1 VRQRILVG
9 VDIVEIE
16 RVEKAVERFGD
27 RFLNR
32 LFLEEELNFY
42 RSPERQREGI
52 AALFCGKEAVK
63 KLFLS
68 KNFLLPW
75 RQVKIE
81 HTSRGKP
88 EVKLSPRVPA
98 FFEEIDISI
107 SHSHQFAIA
116 VAIGV
121 EKEGENNGTG

>member
-27 RFLNR
+27 RFLNK
-32 LFLEEELNFY
+32 LFQEEELRFY
-42 RSPERQREGI
+42 SSPKRQREGI

-75 RQVKIE
+75 REVKIE

-88 EVKLSPRVPA
+88 EVRLSSRVPA

-107 SHSHQFAIA
+107 SHSRQFVVA

-121 EKEGENNGTG
+121 EKEGESVGIG

>member
-1 VRQRILVG
+1 MKQRILVG

-42 RSPERQREGI
+42 RSPGRRREGI

-81 HTSRGKP
+81 HTSGGKP
-88 EVKLSPRVPA
+88 EVKLSPLVPA

-121 EKEGENNGTG
+121 EKEGVNNGTG

>member
-1 VRQRILVG
+1 MKQRILVG

-16 RVEKAVERFGD
+16 RVEQAVKRFGD

-32 LFLEEELNFY
+32 LFGEEELSFY
-42 RSPERQREGI
+42 RSSKRKREGV

-75 RQVKIE
+75 REVKIT
-81 HTSRGKP
+81 HTSAGKP
-88 EVKLSPRVPA
+88 EVRLSASVPPL
-98 FFEEIDISI
+98 FEEIEISI
-107 SHSHQFAIA
+107 SHSHQFAVA

-121 EKEGENNGTG
+121 EKEGGNGGAG